1 MADAIAA
8 ADSTEETHVRQHRA
22 EAGPALEGVRNFR
35 DIGGLPTTDGRRLR
49 FGRYFRSGH
58 LATPTDAD
66 RTALAT
72 LGIRLVVDLRSPAD
86 IELDG
91 VDAVPE
97 GARRINLPMSDPAR
111 HTDFWGGIRNA
122 DISVLR
128 ERLGNGRAEK
138 VIAGDYRDQV
148 VDRVDRHA
156 EMLREMVDADG
167 IPVVVHCSAGKDRAG
182 IAAALVQRIA
192 GVPHDDVVANYLISN
207 EPGNRYEPNS
217 DKLAMRPGLAELFQP
232 FLEVRE
238 EYLRGALDVMDTHWG
253 GFDAYLEQGL
263 GLTPERRE
271 RLCAMLV
278 EG

>member
-1 MADAIAA
+1 M
-8 ADSTEETHVRQHRA
+8 TQHQA
-22 EAGPALEGVRNFR
+22 EAGIALEGVRNFR
-35 DIGGLPTTDGRRLR
+35 DIGGLPTADGRRLR

-66 RTALAT
+66 RTALAA

-91 VDAVPE
+91 VDATPE
-97 GARRINLPMSDPAR
+97 GARWINLPMSDPAR
-111 HTDFWGGIRNA
+111 HSDFWGEIRKG

-148 VDRVDRHA
+148 VTRVDKHA
-156 EMLREMVDADG
+156 EMLREMIDADG

-192 GVPHDDVVANYLISN
+192 GVSHDDVVANYLVSN

-238 EYLRGALDVMDTHWG
+238 EYLRGALEVMDTHWG
-253 GFDAYLEQGL
+253 NFDAYLEQGL

-271 RLCAMLV
+271 RLRATLV